1 VAHEVTA
8 AARQA
13 RYRERNRERIRQEQN
28 ARRER
33 VRVRALYEISATPEC
48 RCCGERQ
55 TAFLVVR
62 EGWIECRN
70 CSHAL
75 AVFGYCPHNGVR
87 WG

>member
-1 VAHEVTA
+1 M
-8 AARQA
+8 RS
-13 RYRERNRERIRQEQN
+13 
-28 ARRER
+28 
-33 VRVRALYEISATPEC
+33 LYAISATPEC

-70 CSHAL
+70 CTHAL